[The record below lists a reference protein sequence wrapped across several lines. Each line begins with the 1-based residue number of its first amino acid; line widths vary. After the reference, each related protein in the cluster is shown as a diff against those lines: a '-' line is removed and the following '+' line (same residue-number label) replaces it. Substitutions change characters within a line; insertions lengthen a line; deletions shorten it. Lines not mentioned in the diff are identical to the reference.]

1 MQAANRQLR
10 LVEDLLLVTALNNK
24 PPQSQSELIL
34 IAPLA
39 HQAAE
44 EVSANYQDQHI
55 AISGPTDIAV
65 RADPTRVLQ
74 ILTNLLDNAAKYSPE
89 GRDIRMSWDTED
101 NLAVLH
107 VRDHGQGIPPEGR
120 QYLFKR
126 FGRVPGSQMRA
137 GHIGTGL
144 GLFLGRQ
151 LARAM
156 GGELDLEATGP
167 TGSTFRLELP
177 NAHPMV
183 R

>member
-1 MQAANRQLR
+1 
-10 LVEDLLLVTALNNK
+10 
-24 PPQSQSELIL
+24 
-34 IAPLA
+34 
-39 HQAAE
+39 
-44 EVSANYQDQHI
+44 
-55 AISGPTDIAV
+55 
-65 RADPTRVLQ
+65 
-74 ILTNLLDNAAKYSPE
+74 
-89 GRDIRMSWDTED
+89 MSWDTED